1 MKKKLLA
8 IMLLVNVSLVN
19 IYTPVLSEAATFVDK
34 QTEINA
40 STITWGEYEFTTDGK
55 ILEYLGHCE
64 NIEIPEVITKTIN
77 GELQE
82 IRITS
87 IGSTAFWGCDE
98 VTSITIP
105 ASVSS
110 IASGAFQRC
119 ENLTTVTVSEDNS
132 YFKSIDG
139 VVYSKSGDS
148 ILICPPGKTEVT
160 IENVTSIGELAF
172 EYCKNLTN
180 ITIPSSV
187 KTISYDAF
195 SYCTGLTDIT
205 IPNSV
210 TYIDTEAFQGCS
222 NLTTITIPNSVTH
235 IGDGAFS
242 YCDNL
247 TEIAIPNSVTS
258 LGHGVFTD
266 CKNLTSI
273 SLPASITSLSGTFHG
288 CSSITD
294 ISFIDSVSTIG
305 TYAFGYCDGLTNI
318 TIPDSVT
325 HIGNSAF
332 RYCRKLTDVIIPN
345 SVTSIND
352 FAFADCDNLTNVTI
366 PKSVTC
372 IYGNTFMNSPDS
384 LTLHGYVGSVAET
397 FAKEYG
403 INFVAIPEPT
413 STPVPTVE
421 PTSTPVPTVA
431 PTSTPVPTVEPTST
445 PVPTVKPTSTPVPT
459 VEPTSTPVPTAEPTS
474 TPVPTV
480 EPTSTPVPTAEPTST
495 PVPTAE
501 PTSTPAPTAE
511 PTSTPAPTAEPTS
524 TPAPVKVNK
533 ITLAQTKR
541 TMYVGEAFALTTTVS
556 PANAANKAVTYASSN
571 PSVATVDANGKI
583 AAKKPGTTVI
593 TVKAKDGS
601 DAIATCTINVGYK
614 IVYKLNGGTNNKTNP
629 SVYTKAT
636 NVKLAAPTK
645 AGYTFEGWYTTKNFK
660 SSSKITTISKKSTG
674 TKTVYA
680 KWKKV
685 TKPSKATL
693 NTVKAGK
700 SASLT
705 ANVKKVKGAKGYQF
719 VIATDK
725 KFKKNVQTYT
735 TTKTSYK
742 FKGLKKKTTYY
753 VKVRAYNLDSTDSK
767 IYGSY
772 SKVKSVT
779 IKK

>member
-105 ASVSS
+105 ASISS
-110 IASGAFQRC
+110 IASGTFQRC
-119 ENLTTVTVSEDNS
+119 ENLTTIAVSENNS

-345 SVTSIND
+345 SVTSIDD

-413 STPVPTVE
+413 STSIPTVE

-445 PVPTVKPTSTPVPT
+445 PVPT
-459 VEPTSTPVPTAEPTS
+459 
-474 TPVPTV
+474 
-480 EPTSTPVPTAEPTST
+480 
-495 PVPTAE
+495 
-501 PTSTPAPTAE
+501 
-511 PTSTPAPTAEPTS
+511 AEPTS

-533 ITLAQTKR
+533 ITLAQAKR
-541 TMYVGEAFALTTTVS
+541 TMYVGETFTLTATVS
-556 PANAANKAVTYASSN
+556 PANAANKAVTYAISN

-583 AAKKPGTTVI
+583 AAKKAGTTVI

-614 IVYKLNGGTNNKTNP
+614 IVYKLNGGTNNKANP
-629 SVYTKAT
+629 SVYTKTA
-636 NVKLAAPTK
+636 NVKLAAPTR

-660 SSSKITTISKKSTG
+660 SASKITTISKKSTG

-685 TKPSKATL
+685 AKPSKATL

-772 SKVKSVT
+772 SKVKNVT
-779 IKK
+779 LKK